1 MTCRHLRK
9 TCLAFRHPPT
19 RPVYHDNHLD
29 LTLYAF
35 DHSTIA
41 AAQGRVGAP
50 VHHQTMNTQAQTVM
64 YARGGRRR
72 KVLDVDL
79 NDTPPNEDHEQVEG
93 SSPPV
98 PIDVEELDDDV
109 IISSPRAF
117 EQARNSSRRIA
128 RRTSVIDVES
138 EEVGNHRNQRRRVEP
153 KPQVL
158 SGGLYVI
165 LEGSSSSMEERA
177 AAPPPE
183 PTFNC
188 PVCMGPLVEEGTH
201 QDLPSF
207 HLLSLKPQVIHRVLC
222 CGIEGFCGN
231 LSIADKK
238 QTAQRIIK
246 IIFKIYIYFLLL
258 KY

>member
-1 MTCRHLRK
+1 MW
-9 TCLAFRHPPT
+9 AGG
-19 RPVYHDNHLD
+19 V
-29 LTLYAF
+29 
-35 DHSTIA
+35 
-41 AAQGRVGAP
+41 P
-50 VHHQTMNTQAQTVM
+50 VHHQTMNTQGQTVM

-79 NDTPPNEDHEQVEG
+79 NDTPPNEDHEQVEGPLLSLTHGGQLQAVDHNHNQLPVISLTPG

-153 KPQVL
+153 QPQVM

-177 AAPPPE
+177 VVPPPPPE

-188 PVCMGPLVEEGTH
+188 PVCMGPLVEEVTTKCGHIFCKGCIKAAIAAQAKCPTCRRKVTNRELIRIY
-201 QDLPSF
+201 LPST
-207 HLLSLKPQVIHRVLC
+207 S
-222 CGIEGFCGN
+222 
-231 LSIADKK
+231 
-238 QTAQRIIK
+238 
-246 IIFKIYIYFLLL
+246 
-258 KY
+258 

>member
-1 MTCRHLRK
+1 MVRYGKSESVTCRHLRK

-19 RPVYHDNHLD
+19 RPDPFIRTTIWILPCFRSFDNRCSSG
-29 LTLYAF
+29 A
-35 DHSTIA
+35 
-41 AAQGRVGAP
+41 RGAP
-50 VHHQTMNTQAQTVM
+50 VHHQTMNTQGQTVM

-138 EEVGNHRNQRRRVEP
+138 EEVGNHRNQRRRVQPE
-153 KPQVL
+153 PQVL

-165 LEGSSSSMEERA
+165 WEGSSSSMEERA
-177 AAPPPE
+177 SLPSLPPPPE

-207 HLLSLKPQVIHRVLC
+207 HLLSLNLRSSCALLWDCRDGRGSIL
-222 CGIEGFCGN
+222 EG
-231 LSIADKK
+231 A
-238 QTAQRIIK
+238 
-246 IIFKIYIYFLLL
+246 
-258 KY
+258 